1 MITLH
6 YNLIKKYILSIY
18 ILSIKDLLIILYLK
32 IRTIIISELNHLY
45 KCIMLMA
52 Y

>member
-6 YNLIKKYILSIY
+6 YNLIKKYILST
-18 ILSIKDLLIILYLK
+18 IKNLLIILYLK

>member
-1 MITLH
+1 MNDYLTLY
-6 YNLIKKYILSIY
+6 YNLIKKYILFTVE
-18 ILSIKDLLIILYLK
+18 DLLIILYLK

>member
-1 MITLH
+1 MNDYLTLY
-6 YNLIKKYILSIY
+6 YNLIKKYILSTVE
-18 ILSIKDLLIILYLK
+18 DLLIILYVK

>member
-1 MITLH
+1 MNDYLTLY
-6 YNLIKKYILSIY
+6 YNLIKKYILSTVE
-18 ILSIKDLLIILYLK
+18 DLLIILYLK

>member
-1 MITLH
+1 MNDYLTLY
-6 YNLIKKYILSIY
+6 YNLIKKYILST
-18 ILSIKDLLIILYLK
+18 IKDLLIILYLK